1 MSPVHTSRIPLK
13 RTAFAANFLE
23 VPEMQ
28 DFSFSKQVVST
39 IDPNTIRIGHSTK
52 DTDSI
57 KDKRG
62 GHFRKLHQ
70 VKENKEYK

>member
-1 MSPVHTSRIPLK
+1 
-13 RTAFAANFLE
+13 
-23 VPEMQ
+23 MQ